1 MKSSLKRKKITKIK
15 WFDKRYQKGYDSRKK
30 KRGSYTMESK
40 QEREDEKQ
48 AAAARKLVRIICKE
62 QKISK

>member
-1 MKSSLKRKKITKIK
+1 MKSSLKRKKITKITE
-15 WFDKRYQKGYDSRKK
+15 FDPRYRKGLDSRKK
-30 KRGSYTMESK
+30 KRGTYTMISK
-40 QEREDEKQ
+40 QKREDEKK